1 MALAL
6 ATRVA
11 AGMPISTTPTA
22 KTIAAARRQFR
33 GTQCATTAH
42 TIAVASDPQVPGPGC
57 RRPTPKNV
65 AVNLAHAGAEDPCGE
80 LTVFSRILLAVFM
93 IAVVPCAPAVVPL
106 LLRTA
111 WIISPAVRQIV
122 LPVLL
127 GFVVFW
133 GVFAGVLDRRRDY
146 VGATGPL

>member
-65 AVNLAHAGAEDPCGE
+65 AVNVDQVGAEDTCGR
-80 LTVFSRILLAVFM
+80 LAALSGILSAAFM
-93 IAVVPCAPAVVPL
+93 IGTAVLPAVL
-106 LLRTA
+106 LFLLRTA
-111 WIISPAVRQIV
+111 
-122 LPVLL
+122 
-127 GFVVFW
+127 
-133 GVFAGVLDRRRDY
+133 
-146 VGATGPL
+146 